1 MAGGPPANPAALA
14 PLAFLGAAP
23 DVSVG
28 PKQANQEQCTPE
40 DDDRNALVHDP
51 NGDLF
56 TCRRFPDG
64 MKLGIVKVK
73 LDREVNAYVVADS
86 TTKEAIVIDPGLPV
100 DKLVDQLKG
109 FKVRYIVATHC
120 HPGHVAGK
128 DDLKEL
134 TGGLTALHSADAKQF
149 LRSADRYLLDGDE
162 LEFGEFKLSVIHT
175 PGHTPGSVCYV
186 VANHA
191 FVGDTILAGGIGK
204 QTPETDLRR
213 QMMSIG
219 TKLLRLPPATALYP
233 GHGPATSLERELAQ
247 NPIFRGAGA
256 RA

>member
-1 MAGGPPANPAALA
+1 MA
-14 PLAFLGAAP
+14 
-23 DVSVG
+23 
-28 PKQANQEQCTPE
+28 
-40 DDDRNALVHDP
+40 
-51 NGDLF
+51 
-56 TCRRFPDG
+56 
-64 MKLGIVKVK
+64 KLSIVKLK
-73 LDREVNAYVVADS
+73 LDREVNAYIVSCA
-86 TTKEAIVIDPGLPV
+86 TTKEAVVIDPGLPV
-100 DKLVDQLKG
+100 DSILQQAAGLTIK
-109 FKVRYIVATHC
+109 YILATHG

-128 DDLKEL
+128 DDVKAV
-134 TGGLTALHSADAKQF
+134 TGGATGIHSADAKQF
-149 LRSADRYLLDGDE
+149 LRSADRYLIDGDE
-162 LEFGEFKLSVIHT
+162 LGFGEFQIQIMHT

-191 FVGDTILAGGIGK
+191 FVGDTILAGGIGR
-204 QTPETDLRR
+204 QMPETDLRR

>member
-1 MAGGPPANPAALA
+1 M
-14 PLAFLGAAP
+14 
-23 DVSVG
+23 S
-28 PKQANQEQCTPE
+28 
-40 DDDRNALVHDP
+40 
-51 NGDLF
+51 
-56 TCRRFPDG
+56 
-64 MKLGIVKVK
+64 KLGIVKVK
-73 LDREVNAYVVADS
+73 LEREVNAYIVSCA
-86 TTKEAIVIDPGLPV
+86 TTREAVVIDPGLPV
-100 DKLVDQLKG
+100 DKIAEQLKG
-109 FKVRYIVATHC
+109 VTVRWIIATHC

-128 DDLKEL
+128 DEVKEL
-134 TGGLTALHSADAKQF
+134 AGGQTALHAADAKQF
-149 LRSADRYLLDGDE
+149 LRSADRYLIDGDE
-162 LEFGEFKLSVIHT
+162 LEFGEFKISVMHT

-219 TKLLRLPPATALYP
+219 TKLLKLPLTTALYP

-256 RA
+256 GAK

>member
-1 MAGGPPANPAALA
+1 M
-14 PLAFLGAAP
+14 
-23 DVSVG
+23 S
-28 PKQANQEQCTPE
+28 
-40 DDDRNALVHDP
+40 
-51 NGDLF
+51 
-56 TCRRFPDG
+56 
-64 MKLGIVKVK
+64 KLGIVKVK
-73 LDREVNAYVVADS
+73 LEREVNAYVMSDA
-86 TTKEAIVIDPGLPV
+86 TTKEAVVIDPGLPA
-100 DKLVDQLKG
+100 DKIAEQ
-109 FKVRYIVATHC
+109 VRGLTVRWIVATHC

-128 DDLKEL
+128 DDLKDL
-134 TGGLTALHSADAKQF
+134 VGGQTALHGVDAKQF
-149 LRSADRYLLDGDE
+149 LRSADRYLIDGDE
-162 LEFGEFKLSVIHT
+162 LEFGEFKVLVMHT

-219 TKLLRLPPATALYP
+219 TKLLKLPLTTALYP

-256 RA
+256 AAR

>member
-1 MAGGPPANPAALA
+1 MG
-14 PLAFLGAAP
+14 
-23 DVSVG
+23 
-28 PKQANQEQCTPE
+28 
-40 DDDRNALVHDP
+40 
-51 NGDLF
+51 
-56 TCRRFPDG
+56 
-64 MKLGIVKVK
+64 KLGIVKVR
-73 LDREVNAYVVADS
+73 LDREVNGYVLSCA
-86 TTKEAIVIDPGLPV
+86 TTREAVVIDPGLPV
-100 DKLVDQLKG
+100 NKLGEQAQGLTVK
-109 FKVRYIVATHC
+109 YILATHG

-134 TGGLTALHSADAKQF
+134 TGGQTAIHSADAKQF

-162 LEFGEFKLSVIHT
+162 LEFGEFKLTVLYT
-175 PGHTPGSVCYV
+175 PGHTPGSVCFV

-219 TKLLRLPPATALYP
+219 TKLMRLPLLTALYP

-247 NPIFRGAGA
+247 NPIFRGAPT

>member
-1 MAGGPPANPAALA
+1 
-14 PLAFLGAAP
+14 
-23 DVSVG
+23 V
-28 PKQANQEQCTPE
+28 
-40 DDDRNALVHDP
+40 
-51 NGDLF
+51 
-56 TCRRFPDG
+56 
-64 MKLGIVKVK
+64 KLGIVKVVME
-73 LDREVNAYVVADS
+73 REVNAYVIACS
-86 TTKEAIVIDPGLPV
+86 STKEAVVIDPGLPV
-100 DKLVDQLKG
+100 QKLADQVKG
-109 FKVRYIVATHC
+109 LTVKYIVATHC

-134 TGGLTALHSADAKQF
+134 TGGQTALHSADAKQF

-162 LEFGEFKLSVIHT
+162 LEFGEFKLSVLHT
-175 PGHTPGSVCYV
+175 PGHTPGSVCLV

-219 TKLLRLPPATALYP
+219 TKLLRLPLTTAVYP

-247 NPIFRGAGA
+247 NPIFRGVGA

>member
-1 MAGGPPANPAALA
+1 MG
-14 PLAFLGAAP
+14 
-23 DVSVG
+23 
-28 PKQANQEQCTPE
+28 
-40 DDDRNALVHDP
+40 
-51 NGDLF
+51 
-56 TCRRFPDG
+56 
-64 MKLGIVKVK
+64 KLGIVKVR
-73 LDREVNAYVVADS
+73 LDREVNGYVLSCA
-86 TTKEAIVIDPGLPV
+86 TTKEAVIVDPGLPV
-100 DKLVDQLKG
+100 DRLAEQAQGLTVK
-109 FKVRYIVATHC
+109 YILATHG

-134 TGGLTALHSADAKQF
+134 TGGETALHSADAKQF

-219 TKLLRLPPATALYP
+219 TKLMRLPLATALYP

-247 NPIFRGAGA
+247 NPIFRGAPS